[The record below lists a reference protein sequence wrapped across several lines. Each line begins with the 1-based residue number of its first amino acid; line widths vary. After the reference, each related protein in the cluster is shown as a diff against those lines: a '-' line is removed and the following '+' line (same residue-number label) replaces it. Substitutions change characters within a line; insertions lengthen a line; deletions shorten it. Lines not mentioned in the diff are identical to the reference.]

1 MPGAA
6 ADAERYEDPER
17 GVEQHA
23 QPVAP
28 HEQQEE
34 REPDP
39 ADRQPEVPGQTAR
52 DTAEHPAVGAAVEL
66 ALRRVVGV
74 RGVRGAGGGGYGH
87 VTKGH
92 TAGPDR
98 ASGHPPTSAP
108 QISGLRQGRA
118 GFRVPA
124 PTVTMDA

>member
-17 GVEQHA
+17 GVQQHP

-28 HEQQEE
+28 HEEEEE

-39 ADRQPEVPGQTAR
+39 AHGQPEVPGETAR
-52 DTAEHPAVGAAVEL
+52 DAAEHPAVGAAVEL
-66 ALRRVVGV
+66 ALRRFVGIGCV
-74 RGVRGAGGGGYGH
+74 RGTGSGGYGH

-92 TAGPDR
+92 MYGGGP
-98 ASGHPPTSAP
+98 ASGQPPTSVRG
-108 QISGLRQGRA
+108 ISGLCQGRA
-118 GFRVPA
+118 RCRTP
-124 PTVTMDA
+124 PRPVTMDT